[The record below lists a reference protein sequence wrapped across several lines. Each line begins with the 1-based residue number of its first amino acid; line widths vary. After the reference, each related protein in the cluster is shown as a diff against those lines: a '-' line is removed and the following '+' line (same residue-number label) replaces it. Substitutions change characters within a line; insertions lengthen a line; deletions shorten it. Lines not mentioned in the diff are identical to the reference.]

1 MPQPGQGK
9 SDFGRRKWASRAL
22 SGGSTVQR
30 EQGNRGTG
38 EQGHSESES
47 QESPKEEAPPLASL
61 KKGLKS
67 ATKAVGHV
75 ELLVHVLEDR
85 DLDPSV
91 PSGPSGPR
99 VSAVVLK
106 WSPP

>member
-1 MPQPGQGK
+1 MAMPSFRNVHIDGNVATN
-9 SDFGRRKWASRAL
+9 DLVTRR
-22 SGGSTVQR
+22 G
-30 EQGNRGTG
+30 
-38 EQGHSESES
+38 S

-91 PSGPSGPR
+91 PSGPRGPR
-99 VSAVVLK
+99 VSAVVSK